1 MCHLFIILEVLHA
14 QEKMAKMALQ
24 KYVVGDHFKQICWER
39 GASICFWKNW
49 EVLGLLEWLSL
60 GPQKF
65 RPVMPLPPWPQQF
78 TFWGE
83 QTLQPDAVSLSI
95 LLATEE
101 LPETSRR
108 CSPFSSDSTTQG
120 LCLSSS
126 KKAQGLFKPA
136 RCKWNK
142 ESCSCRNNQTFNSFF
157 HVQATFQQSFALLGR
172 SWIPDLAEKVEV
184 AEPRQLLLLVRI
196 ECWVSCPTE
205 KHLVQVK
212 CLRLSSE
219 ILMSILEAQEL
230 EGHGSLRS
238 RFAAAASRHWDRTD
252 RSCEITLCEALCG
265 LAWLSDS
272 FWGVS
277 VQQVLLIETLVAG
290 ANHLSLIMLIS

>member
-126 KKAQGLFKPA
+126 KKHRVCSNLRVANGTKSRIVVVITKLLTVFSTCRQPFNNPLHCWEGLGS
-136 RCKWNK
+136 RTWQRKWK
-142 ESCSCRNNQTFNSFF
+142 WQSHVSCSC
-157 HVQATFQQSFALLGR
+157 
-172 SWIPDLAEKVEV
+172 W
-184 AEPRQLLLLVRI
+184 
-196 ECWVSCPTE
+196 
-205 KHLVQVK
+205 
-212 CLRLSSE
+212 
-219 ILMSILEAQEL
+219 
-230 EGHGSLRS
+230 
-238 RFAAAASRHWDRTD
+238 
-252 RSCEITLCEALCG
+252 CG
-265 LAWLSDS
+265 
-272 FWGVS
+272 
-277 VQQVLLIETLVAG
+277 
-290 ANHLSLIMLIS
+290 